1 MKDQVQNNLQ
11 ARLYQWF
18 VRKTT
23 SSAVRRV
30 GELPVTIGS
39 DIGNVRSENQD
50 RVAVIKVQLDR
61 NQSFAVVALCDGMG
75 GMAEGSACASQAI
88 ASFFAFCTQRREI
101 PFQARLVMAAHEANR
116 AVHALYQGRGGA
128 TLSALLLDGLGN
140 TFGINVGDSRIYSY
154 RENKLEQLTVDDT
167 MAGLLNRAENDAHS
181 SNELIQFIGM
191 GDGMEPH
198 AILMPSANELMM
210 LTSDGAHFI
219 DKGVMQMVVQN
230 AKEPAMAVK
239 RIIEVAKWCGG
250 RDNATVAIASPL
262 VFQPQLFDDTG
273 LIQVWDPFGELQV
286 IAVEMYD
293 DQRVEYRQPCEKKS
307 AVQKA
312 AVGIAHLPKLLKNK
326 RPAQKKATDKVVPKS
341 DDTDTASKH
350 PPLKIY
356 FNGDPGNGGNHA

>member
-1 MKDQVQNNLQ
+1 MNESIQNKLQ
-11 ARLYQWF
+11 ARLYNWF
-18 VRKTT
+18 MRKTT
-23 SSAVRRV
+23 PSAVRRV
-30 GELPVTIGS
+30 GELPVMIGS
-39 DIGNVRSENQD
+39 DIGNVRGENQD
-50 RVAVIKVQLDR
+50 RVAVLKVSLDR
-61 NQSFAVVALCDGMG
+61 NQSFVVVALCDGMG
-75 GMAEGSACASQAI
+75 GMVEGSACASQAI
-88 ASFFAFCTQRREI
+88 ASFFAFCVRRRDV
-101 PFQARLVMAAHEANR
+101 PLQTRLVMAAHEANR

-140 TFGINVGDSRIYSY
+140 TFGINIGDSRIYSY

-167 MAGLLNRAENDAHS
+167 MAGLLNRGENDVHS

-191 GDGMEPH
+191 GDGVEPH

-286 IAVEMYD
+286 FAVDKYD
-293 DQRVEYRQPCEKKS
+293 DQRAENMHPWEKKS

-312 AVGIAHLPKLLKNK
+312 ADGIAHLPKLIKKK
-326 RPAQKKATDKVVPKS
+326 RPTKKKATDKVVPKI
-341 DDTDTASKH
+341 DDTDTALER
-350 PPLKIY
+350 PQLKIY
-356 FNGDPGNGGNHA
+356 FNANTDKGGNHA

>member
-1 MKDQVQNNLQ
+1 MKDLFQNNLQ
-11 ARLYQWF
+11 TRFYHWF
-18 VRKTT
+18 MRKTT

-30 GELPVTIGS
+30 GELPVTVGS
-39 DIGNVRSENQD
+39 DIGNIRNENQD
-50 RVAVIKVQLDR
+50 RVAVLKVQLDR
-61 NQSFAVVALCDGMG
+61 NQSFVVVAMCDGMG

-88 ASFFAFCTQRREI
+88 ASFFAFCVRRRDV
-101 PFQARLVMAAHEANR
+101 PPQTRLMMAAHEANR
-116 AVHALYQGRGGA
+116 AVHALYQGRGGT

-154 RENKLEQLTVDDT
+154 RENRLEQLTVDDT
-167 MAGLLNRAENDAHS
+167 MAGLLLRGENDAHS

-191 GDGMEPH
+191 GDGVEPH

-273 LIQVWDPFGELQV
+273 FIQVWDPFGELQI
-286 IAVEMYD
+286 IAVDMHD
-293 DQRVEYRQPCEKKS
+293 NQRVENRQPWEKKS

-312 AVGIAHLPKLLKNK
+312 ADGIAHVPKLLKKK
-326 RPAQKKATDKVVPKS
+326 RPAQKKATDKVVPKNEN
-341 DDTDTASKH
+341 TDTASER
-350 PPLKIY
+350 PQLKIY
-356 FNGDPGNGGNHA
+356 FNADTGKGSNHV

>member
-18 VRKTT
+18 MRKTT
-23 SSAVRRV
+23 PSAVRRV

-39 DIGNVRSENQD
+39 DIGNVRNENQD

-88 ASFFAFCTQRREI
+88 ASFFAFCAQRRDI

-128 TLSALLLDGLGN
+128 TLSALLFDGMGN

-154 RENKLEQLTVDDT
+154 RDSRLGQLTVDDT
-167 MAGLLNRAENDAHS
+167 MAGLLHRGENDAHP

-191 GDGMEPH
+191 GDGVEPH
-198 AILMPSANELMM
+198 AILMPSTSELMM
-210 LTSDGAHFI
+210 LSSDGAHYI
-219 DKGVMQMVVQN
+219 DKSVMQMVVQN

-262 VFQPQLFDDTG
+262 VLQQQLFDDTG
-273 LIQVWDPFGELQV
+273 IIQVWDPFGELQV
-286 IAVEMYD
+286 ITDDIYD
-293 DQRVEYRQPCEKKS
+293 YRRVENRQLWEKKP

-312 AVGIAHLPKLLKNK
+312 ADKIAHLPKLLKKK
-326 RPAQKKATDKVVPKS
+326 RPAKRKAPDNAVPIIDES
-341 DDTDTASKH
+341 NTAKER
-350 PPLKIY
+350 PQLKIY
-356 FNGDPGNGGNHA
+356 FNADKGKGDNHA